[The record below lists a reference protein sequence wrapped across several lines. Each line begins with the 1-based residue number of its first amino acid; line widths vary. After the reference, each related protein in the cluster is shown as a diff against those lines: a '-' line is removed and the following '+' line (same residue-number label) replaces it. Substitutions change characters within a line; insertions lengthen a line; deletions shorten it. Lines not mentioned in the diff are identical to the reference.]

1 MKLAKLFLLILLVPG
16 ASVACVNT
24 SQGTAIDGGGSHFGG
39 NPIASIEHA
48 RSLSPDARFL
58 ELKGKSSGLTGG
70 DFERRELLALEHVV
84 HGRYPQALKIFQSL
98 ETTYPGQ
105 YNTAA
110 NMGTTYELLG
120 DLEQASKWIAEGM
133 HRNAHSHSGTEWL
146 HLAIL
151 DARMK
156 LAQDPGYLTRE
167 HIIQIPDNAKFRS
180 EITVQGKT
188 YMVHDVLQALQY
200 QLTER
205 AFFVKTQDP
214 VVADLLF
221 SFGQLEARA
230 RTLES
235 AVKLLGLAREYGY
248 HDQAKLDEI
257 VAGYRSTIL
266 FRKLRIGGLIVA
278 GVLLSVFFLVH
289 AYKKKWFFLSSQ
301 DYRKHLEMKKLQEG
315 ISPSGAA

>member
-39 NPIASIEHA
+39 NPIESIERA
-48 RSLSPDARFL
+48 RSLSADARFL
-58 ELKGKSSGLTGG
+58 ELKGKSSEQTGG
-70 DFERRELLALEHVV
+70 DFEKKELLALEHVI
-84 HGRYPQALKIFQSL
+84 HGRYPQALEIFQEL
-98 ETTYPGQ
+98 ETAHPGQ

-133 HRNAHSHSGTEWL
+133 RRNPHSHGETEWL

-156 LAQDPGYLTRE
+156 LAKDPGYLTRE
-167 HIIQIPDNAKFRS
+167 HIIPVPDNASFRS
-180 EITVQGKT
+180 QITVQGT
-188 YMVHDVLQALQY
+188 NYMALQVLRALEY
-200 QLTER
+200 QLVER

-257 VAGYRSTIL
+257 IAGYRSTIL
-266 FRKLRIGGLIVA
+266 FRKLRIGALIGG
-278 GVLLSVFFLVH
+278 GVLIGVFFFVH
-289 AYKKKWFFLSSQ
+289 AYRKKWFFLSSQ
-301 DYRKHLEMKKLQEG
+301 DYKKHLEMKKLQEG